1 MARVRAVF
9 IHFLGSIL
17 LALVALFLVFKVWYP
32 SPLAEAVGVASIF
45 LLVLGV
51 DVVLGPLLTFVV
63 YKPGK
68 RSLRFD
74 LSCIVIVQLI
84 AFMYGIWTVAE
95 GRPAWMVYNAG
106 RFDLVQAYELDTRNL
121 DKTDVAFRAPSWQG
135 PQWVAA
141 KIPEDAQA
149 RSDLTI
155 EAVFSGL
162 DVAQRPNLYVPIE
175 SMAESI
181 RKHTLPLDMLR
192 KYNDSQ
198 EVDAALSRSLGADGW
213 LPLMS
218 RVKPMVVLVNKERA
232 EVIGVVALNPWN

>member
-1 MARVRAVF
+1 MARVRAFF
-9 IHFLGSIL
+9 IHFLGSLL
-17 LALVALFLVFKVWYP
+17 LALLALFLVFKVWYP
-32 SPLAEAVGVASIF
+32 SPLGEAVGVVSIF
-45 LLVLGV
+45 LLILGV
-51 DVVLGPLLTFVV
+51 DVVLGPLLTFFV
-63 YKPGK
+63 YKSGK

-84 AFMYGIWTVAE
+84 AFVYGIWTVAQ
-95 GRPAWMVYNAG
+95 GRPVWIVYNAD
-106 RFDLVQAYELDTRNL
+106 RFDLVQAYELDPRSL
-121 DKTDVAFRAPSWQG
+121 DKADVAFRAPSWLG

-175 SMAESI
+175 SMAEPI
-181 RKHTLPLDMLR
+181 RQHALPLDKLR
-192 KYNDSQ
+192 EYNASH
-198 EVDAALSRSLGADGW
+198 EVDAVLSRSSEADGW

-218 RVKPMVVLVNKERA
+218 RVKPMVVLVNKDRA
-232 EVIGVVALNPWN
+232 QVIGVVVLNPWN